1 MQLNIQN
8 IAIEQLNKH
17 MVILADLES
26 ALQKRQIGT
35 ANKNTRRG
43 DTISMQ
49 LKNLKAFDKKYW
61 HIHKRKISINT
72 Q

>member
-1 MQLNIQN
+1 
-8 IAIEQLNKH
+8 

-43 DTISMQ
+43 DIISMQ

>member
-1 MQLNIQN
+1 
-8 IAIEQLNKH
+8 

-43 DTISMQ
+43 GTISMQ
-49 LKNLKAFDKKYW
+49 LKNEKAFDKNTAISTKEKYQF
-61 HIHKRKISINT
+61 IHNNILQTNSINVVSFC
-72 Q
+72 